1 MTRVSILIPAYNAER
16 WIADTI
22 GSALAQTWPC
32 TELIVVDD
40 GSRDGT
46 LAVARTFQSRS
57 VQVVTQ
63 PNMGAAA
70 ARNRALE
77 LAQGTYIQWLDADD
91 LLSPDKVANQMR
103 KAEECGDPRVLHS
116 SAWAYFMHRPSAA
129 HFAPNALW
137 QDLTPIEWMRRKW
150 HGNLHMQTAT
160 WLVSR
165 DLSDAAGPWNPEML
179 VDDDGEY
186 FTRVVLASN
195 GVRFTEDSR
204 VFYRIVGTNRVSYI
218 GGSRDKLEAQLKG
231 MCLQIGYVRACDDSP
246 ATRAA
251 IVRYLDTW
259 LPLFYPERP
268 DLVDAMRAMA
278 ADVGATLATPP
289 VHWKYW
295 LIDAL
300 FGRIAAKRAQ
310 RCYND
315 RKTLVLRSWSRLL
328 SGVGGE

>member
-1 MTRVSILIPAYNAER
+1 MRVSILIPAYNAER

-22 GSALAQTWPC
+22 RSALAQTWPS
-32 TELIVVDD
+32 TEIIVVDD

-46 LAVARTFQSRS
+46 LAVARTFQSPS
-57 VQVVTQ
+57 VQVITQ

-77 LAQGTYIQWLDADD
+77 LAQGAYVQWLDADD
-91 LLSPDKVANQMR
+91 LIAPDKVANQMR
-103 KAEECGDPRVLHS
+103 QAEECGDPRVLLS
-116 SAWAYFMHRPSAA
+116 SAWAYFMYRPSEA
-129 HFAPNALW
+129 HFSPSALW
-137 QDLTPIEWMRRKW
+137 HDLTPIEWMRRKW
-150 HGNLHMQTAT
+150 TGNLHMQTAT

-165 DLSDAAGPWNPEML
+165 ELSDAAGPWNADML

-195 GVRFTEDSR
+195 GVHFTAGSR

-218 GGSRDKLEAQLKG
+218 GGSREKLEAQLQG
-231 MCLQIGYVRACDDSP
+231 MRLQIGHVRACDDSQP
-246 ATRAA
+246 TRDA
-251 IVRYLDTW
+251 IVKYLDTW
-259 LPLFYPERP
+259 LPHFHPERP
-268 DLVDAMRAMA
+268 DLVDEMRAMA
-278 ADVGATLATPP
+278 ADVGGTLAIPH
-289 VHWKYW
+289 VRWKYW

-310 RCYND
+310 RYYND

-328 SGVGGE
+328 SEVGGE